1 MSLINDMLRN
11 LEANRPDD
19 LARQN
24 LQREIRTLPDAPS
37 RGRALRVLLLL
48 ALPMAGVGAAFLYAN
63 GQLLPLLGLAAP
75 STPPVSPVV
84 APAPVSPAPPVSQP
98 PIDVQPALVS
108 DNLRLSLDLAVV
120 PAPEVPVSPA
130 SSAPAVP
137 AATVASPAP
146 KGEAAPVAATAPAT
160 STPPANAPLPAS
172 PAKIEKSPVLATPRD
187 RADVEFRRAE
197 QALSAGRAAEAG
209 EALRAALKL
218 DPGYVQVRQALLRQ
232 LLEARK
238 FDEAMVL
245 LREGLDLQPAQTGW
259 AMSLAR
265 LQLEQGDAAAA
276 DRTLVLSQAYAE
288 NNADYAGFQGHLK
301 SHQGAHRQAASHYLR
316 ATRLAPNEGRWWLGL
331 GLALEGDGRAA
342 EAKDAFRRALATS
355 TLSPELHAV
364 AEQHLR

>member
-48 ALPMAGVGAAFLYAN
+48 ALPMAGVSAAFLYAN

-75 STPPVSPVV
+75 SAPPVSPVV
-84 APAPVSPAPPVSQP
+84 APAPVSPPPPVSQP

-137 AATVASPAP
+137 AAAVASTAP